1 MLVRVIKNKFS
12 NVSYTLNGTYRLIM
26 INLTTCTWLPYR
38 FHFIIIRQHSC
49 SYLYLNCWLS
59 YCLFNQSFSNFFI
72 MRVTTKLID
81 YKEHNKWAAGFGRMT
96 IETHIVF
103 SPSWLMATLQIQVIY
118 FRAHLDI
125 VLVLVNVRLVGQ

>member
-1 MLVRVIKNKFS
+1 
-12 NVSYTLNGTYRLIM
+12 
-26 INLTTCTWLPYR
+26 
-38 FHFIIIRQHSC
+38 
-49 SYLYLNCWLS
+49 
-59 YCLFNQSFSNFFI
+59 

-81 YKEHNKWAAGFGRMT
+81 YKERNEWAAGFGRMT

-125 VLVLVNVRLVGQ
+125 VLVLVNVRLVGH